1 MNLLDE
7 KSQNILT
14 DLNFFSA
21 DFIIPED
28 YVIIFNSADIAFI
41 WKTIEQ
47 NLEVDPT
54 QSYLIVK
61 DIKDKIY
68 YIINDEIYDIGIK
81 FLIQLGIIEEQDK
94 NVFKVN
100 LNKFIELADYYL
112 KSYKAWFYKHKKEEQ
127 ENADEQ

>member
-7 KSQNILT
+7 KAQNILT
-14 DLNFFSA
+14 DLNLFSA

-28 YVIIFNSADIAFI
+28 YVILFNSADIAFI

-47 NLEVDPT
+47 NLEVDST

-61 DIKDKIY
+61 NIKDKIY
-68 YIINDEIYDIGIK
+68 YIINDEIYDEGIK
-81 FLIQLGIIEEQDK
+81 FLAQLGIIEKQDK
-94 NVFKVN
+94 DVFKVN
-100 LNKFIELADYYL
+100 FNKFIEIADHYL
-112 KSYKAWFYKHKKEEQ
+112 KSYKEWFYKYKKGEQ